1 MHLKK
6 DGLLWKTETGTTT
19 LPRQSNPNDKEIN
32 MRILAVL
39 ILIGLAFDASATE
52 LKNIRANVQ
61 LQDKATNGCWTNLK
75 ETREYVERNLRMK
88 GIQAGDFDVPDF
100 FSNEFWL
107 WIEVNAARTAAGH
120 CTGYMSA
127 ELLSFFSSNDYFY
140 TVSRHSLLDRA
151 FIPSSDMNN
160 YILDHMKSFFSN
172 VR

>member
-1 MHLKK
+1 
-6 DGLLWKTETGTTT
+6 
-19 LPRQSNPNDKEIN
+19 

-52 LKNIRANVQ
+52 LKNIKANVQ

-88 GIQAGDFDVPDF
+88 GIQTGDFDVPDF

-127 ELLSFFSSNDYFY
+127 ELLSFFSSNGYFY

>member
-1 MHLKK
+1 
-6 DGLLWKTETGTTT
+6 
-19 LPRQSNPNDKEIN
+19 

-52 LKNIRANVQ
+52 LKNIKANVQ

-88 GIQAGDFDVPDF
+88 GIQTGDFDVPDF

-127 ELLSFFSSNDYFY
+127 ELLSFFSLNDYFY

-151 FIPSSDMNN
+151 FIPSNHMNN

-172 VR
+172 VRQRQLPQAQWGYRQAAKIGQDM

>member
-1 MHLKK
+1 
-6 DGLLWKTETGTTT
+6 
-19 LPRQSNPNDKEIN
+19 
-32 MRILAVL
+32 MRILAALLLV
-39 ILIGLAFDASATE
+39 GLAFETSATE
-52 LKNIRANVQ
+52 LKNIKATVQ

-75 ETREYVERNLRMK
+75 ETREYAAKNLRMK
-88 GIQAGDFDVPDF
+88 GVQTGDFDVPDF

-151 FIPSSDMNN
+151 FIPSNHMNN

>member
-1 MHLKK
+1 
-6 DGLLWKTETGTTT
+6 
-19 LPRQSNPNDKEIN
+19 
-32 MRILAVL
+32 MRILVAL
-39 ILIGLAFDASATE
+39 LLIGLTYEASAAE
-52 LKNIRANVQ
+52 LKNIKATVQ

-75 ETREYVERNLRMK
+75 ETRKYAEKKLRIK
-88 GIQAGDFDVPDF
+88 GIQTGDFDVPDF

-127 ELLSFFSSNDYFY
+127 ELLSFFSLNDHFY

-151 FIPSSDMNN
+151 FIPSSNMNN
-160 YILDHMKSFFSN
+160 DILDHVKDFFNN

>member
-1 MHLKK
+1 
-6 DGLLWKTETGTTT
+6 
-19 LPRQSNPNDKEIN
+19 

-52 LKNIRANVQ
+52 LKNIKANVQ

-107 WIEVNAARTAAGH
+107 WIEANAARTAAGH